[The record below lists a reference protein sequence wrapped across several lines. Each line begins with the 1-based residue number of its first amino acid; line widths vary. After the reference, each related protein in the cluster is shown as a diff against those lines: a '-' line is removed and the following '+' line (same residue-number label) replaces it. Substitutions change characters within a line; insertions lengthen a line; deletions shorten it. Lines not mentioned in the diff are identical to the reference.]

1 MLRVFRA
8 IALLGFLGEAGPH
21 AQGASFP
28 TRRRGKARNAPLGPG
43 SCSSA
48 SHDTPSLASLVCS
61 RPGATGCRQ
70 VSVRTSGGQK
80 RGRGWRSTWLVGAC
94 AGSGAWRTP
103 GACRGTGPGALT
115 AARASL
121 QVPQLAPCATSC
133 RCCPPC
139 TRSRTLYD
147 ILEVPRSAD
156 EAQIKRAFKKLAM
169 ANHPDRNPGDAPAH
183 RISTGPAAHKLH
195 APRPPSRQQL
205 SGTYHRAP
213 PCPSPAGDDTA
224 AKRFSEINEA
234 YEVLS
239 DPEQR
244 QIYDKYGEE
253 GLKQRRAGGGGGG
266 GGAGGMQV
274 RCAAVTTV
282 ADG

>member
-1 MLRVFRA
+1 VTRPPTEYRRGQL
-8 IALLGFLGEAGPH
+8 PT
-21 AQGASFP
+21 SC
-28 TRRRGKARNAPLGPG
+28 TRRAP
-43 SCSSA
+43 
-48 SHDTPSLASLVCS
+48 
-61 RPGATGCRQ
+61 
-70 VSVRTSGGQK
+70 
-80 RGRGWRSTWLVGAC
+80 
-94 AGSGAWRTP
+94 
-103 GACRGTGPGALT
+103 
-115 AARASL
+115 
-121 QVPQLAPCATSC
+121 
-133 RCCPPC
+133 PP
-139 TRSRTLYD
+139 
-147 ILEVPRSAD
+147 
-156 EAQIKRAFKKLAM
+156 
-169 ANHPDRNPGDAPAH
+169 
-183 RISTGPAAHKLH
+183 
-195 APRPPSRQQL
+195 RQQL
-205 SGTYHRAP
+205 SGTSDHRAP